1 MLGALILGLLMQDPA
16 LPQWARDDPFAWE
29 RARCHPQIRGETPL
43 ESCQFRVR
51 QQLVA
56 ELGDSLP
63 DALRPTTALEACAR
77 AQADANFAVQCDQ
90 PREVRGPST
99 PQLREQARCSTRP
112 RARPDGG
119 VVWEEVCDPS
129 GTRDED
135 SGLRLN
141 LSGRD

>member
-1 MLGALILGLLMQDPA
+1 MLGAIILGLLMQDPA

-29 RARCHPQIRGETPL
+29 RARCHPQIRGDTPL

-51 QQLVA
+51 QRLA
-56 ELGDSLP
+56 LELGDQLP
-63 DALRPTTALEACAR
+63 EALRPTSELQACAY
-77 AQADANFAVQCDQ
+77 AQAEAGFAVQCDQ

-119 VVWEEVCDPS
+119 VIWEEVCDPS
-129 GTRDED
+129 STRDED
-135 SGLRLN
+135 NGLRIN
-141 LSGRD
+141 LSGQN